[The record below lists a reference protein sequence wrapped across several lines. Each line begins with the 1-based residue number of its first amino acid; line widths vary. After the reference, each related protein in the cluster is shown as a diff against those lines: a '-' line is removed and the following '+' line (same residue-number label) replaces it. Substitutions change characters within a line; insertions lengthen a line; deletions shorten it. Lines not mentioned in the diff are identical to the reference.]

1 MNVVL
6 SYGLGVDSTALL
18 LRWLE
23 EPDSRDFDLDQLLVA
38 TAMTG
43 DEWPRT
49 GELVEEH
56 ILPRLREAGLFFAQ
70 VARRGPS
77 NTEGA
82 AVLEANDA
90 PQDLHIEGA
99 YTLKEEL
106 TAAGTVPQTAGKRLC
121 SLKFKGW
128 PIDTY
133 LRNHAPQAT
142 RHAFGYEKTELARAE
157 RCANHMRGR
166 LVFGYEK
173 SEHLRA
179 RKAQKFDEPRRL
191 AEFPLIEWGWDR
203 HDCQRYIHEVTGVP
217 DWPKSACV
225 YCPFALT
232 SIAGRERTLQRY
244 DTSPESA
251 VETLLLEWR
260 ALCLNSRAGLIAGN
274 RFMSLIGE
282 RRPEIATIF
291 QERLASEPHALYR
304 VRRLWRPQR
313 KDPEKVANA
322 SRDLQVLATGT
333 RASCRERL
341 TEQGPLDAGDGIERV
356 FRLRRGADLPAR
368 EHFFVAGPAGARSKA
383 LPSFDSW
390 WSAADDPPAAV
401 ERRP

>member
-1 MNVVL
+1 MNIVL

-23 EPDSRDFDLDQLLVA
+23 EPDSRDFDLAQLLVA

-43 DEWPRT
+43 NEWPRT

-56 ILPRLREAGLFFAQ
+56 ILPRLREARLFFAQ

-90 PQDLHIEGA
+90 PRDLHIKGA
-99 YTLKEEL
+99 YTLMEEL
-106 TAAGTVPQTAGKRLC
+106 TAAGTVPQTTGKRLC

-133 LRNHAPQAT
+133 LRHHAPDAT
-142 RHAFGYEKTELARAE
+142 RHAFGYEKCELARAE
-157 RCANHMRGR
+157 RCAGHMRGR
-166 LVFGYEK
+166 LVFGYEQ
-173 SEHLRA
+173 SERRRA
-179 RKAQKFDEPRRL
+179 TTAQRFDEPRRL

-203 HDCQRYIHEVTGVP
+203 DDCQRYIYEVTGVP

-232 SIAGRERTLQRY
+232 SVAGRERTLQRY
-244 DTSPESA
+244 DSSPESA
-251 VETLLLEWR
+251 VETLMLEWR
-260 ALCLNSRAGLIAGN
+260 ALCLNTRSGLIAGN
-274 RFMSLIGE
+274 RFISLISD
-282 RRPEIATIF
+282 RRPEIGAVF

-304 VRRLWRPQR
+304 VRRLWRPRR

-322 SRDLQVLATGT
+322 NRDLQVLATGS

-341 TEQGPLDAGDGIERV
+341 AGLGPLDASDGIERV
-356 FRLRRGADLPAR
+356 FRLRRGDDLPAR
-368 EHFFVAGPAGARSKA
+368 EDFFVAGPAGAESKA
-383 LPSFDSW
+383 LASFDSW
-390 WSAADDPPAAV
+390 WNAAG
-401 ERRP
+401 RRD